1 MTIISQLTKADKF
14 NGSEKQLADYILK
27 NKEAV
32 LNQSIQSLATA
43 TFSSTSTIVRLC
55 RKIGLK
61 GYKDFKIKLSAEL
74 QQHYNDISA
83 VNPDFPFTEDDSNK
97 EIAQKLLELMQ
108 SSLKQTSELL
118 TNDLLE
124 HAVRDIFQSQKLGIF
139 AYGDT
144 YISALSFQNKLMKIN
159 LNANLPSLTEESKFM
174 AANYTKNDCAILI
187 SYSSQ
192 SKNTY
197 QLAQILRLNG
207 VKIITITS
215 DKASKIAKLS
225 DIVLPVANTES
236 NTVKISPFA
245 SQVGIEYV
253 LNTLYSCLFVANY
266 DENQRHRLASEK
278 LFADSRF
285 SE

>member
-27 NKEAV
+27 NKESV
-32 LNQSIQSLATA
+32 INQSIQSLATS

-108 SSLKQTSELL
+108 TSLKQTSELL

-124 HAVRDIFQSQKLGIF
+124 HAVRDIFQSRKLGIF

-187 SYSSQ
+187 SYSGQ

-207 VKIITITS
+207 VKIIAITS
-215 DKASKIAKLS
+215 DKDSKIAKLS
-225 DIVLPVANTES
+225 DIVLPVTNTES
-236 NTVKISPFA
+236 KTVKISPFA

-266 DENQRHRLASEK
+266 DENQSHRLASEK

-285 SE
+285 TE

>member
-1 MTIISQLTKADKF
+1 MTIIYQLTKADKF

-27 NKEAV
+27 NKESV
-32 LNQSIQSLATA
+32 INQSIQSLATA

-108 SSLKQTSELL
+108 TSLKQTSELL

-159 LNANLPSLTEESKFM
+159 LNANLPNLTEESKFM
-174 AANYTKNDCAILI
+174 AANYSKNDCAILI
-187 SYSSQ
+187 SYSGQ

-215 DKASKIAKLS
+215 DKDSKIAKLS
-225 DIVLPVANTES
+225 DIVVPVANTES

>member
-1 MTIISQLTKADKF
+1 
-14 NGSEKQLADYILK
+14 
-27 NKEAV
+27 
-32 LNQSIQSLATA
+32 
-43 TFSSTSTIVRLC
+43 
-55 RKIGLK
+55 
-61 GYKDFKIKLSAEL
+61 
-74 QQHYNDISA
+74 
-83 VNPDFPFTEDDSNK
+83 
-97 EIAQKLLELMQ
+97 MQ
-108 SSLKQTSELL
+108 TSLKQTSELL

-124 HAVRDIFQSQKLGIF
+124 HAVRDIFQSRKLGIF

-187 SYSSQ
+187 SYSGQ

-207 VKIITITS
+207 VKIIAITS
-215 DKASKIAKLS
+215 DKDSKIAKLS
-225 DIVLPVANTES
+225 DIVLPVTNTES
-236 NTVKISPFA
+236 KTVKISPFA

-266 DENQRHRLASEK
+266 DENQRHRLVSEK

>member
-1 MTIISQLTKADKF
+1 MTIISQLTKVDKF

-27 NKEAV
+27 NKESV
-32 LNQSIQSLATA
+32 INQSIQSLATA

-108 SSLKQTSELL
+108 TSLKQTSELL

-124 HAVRDIFQSQKLGIF
+124 HAVRDIFQSRKLGIF

-187 SYSSQ
+187 SYSGQ

-207 VKIITITS
+207 VKIIAITS
-215 DKASKIAKLS
+215 DKDSKIAKLS
-225 DIVLPVANTES
+225 DIVLPVTNTES
-236 NTVKISPFA
+236 KTVKISPFA

-266 DENQRHRLASEK
+266 DENQSHRLASEK

-285 SE
+285 TE

>member
-1 MTIISQLTKADKF
+1 MTIIYQLTKADKF

-27 NKEAV
+27 NKESV
-32 LNQSIQSLATA
+32 INQSIQSLATA

-108 SSLKQTSELL
+108 TSLKQTSELL

-124 HAVRDIFQSQKLGIF
+124 HAVRDIFQSRKLGIF

-187 SYSSQ
+187 SYSGQ

-215 DKASKIAKLS
+215 DKTSKIAKLS

>member
-27 NKEAV
+27 NKESV
-32 LNQSIQSLATA
+32 INQSIQSLATA

-108 SSLKQTSELL
+108 TSLKQTSELL

-174 AANYTKNDCAILI
+174 AANYFKNDCAILI
-187 SYSSQ
+187 SYSGQ

>member
-1 MTIISQLTKADKF
+1 VTIISQLTKADKF

-187 SYSSQ
+187 SYSGQ

-225 DIVLPVANTES
+225 DIVLPVASTES

-266 DENQRHRLASEK
+266 DENQRHRLVSEK

>member
-1 MTIISQLTKADKF
+1 VTIISQLTKADKF

-27 NKEAV
+27 NKESV

-187 SYSSQ
+187 SYSGQ

-225 DIVLPVANTES
+225 DIVLPVASTES

-266 DENQRHRLASEK
+266 DENQRHRLVSEK

>member
-27 NKEAV
+27 NKESV

-187 SYSSQ
+187 SYSGQ

-225 DIVLPVANTES
+225 DIVLPVASTES

-266 DENQRHRLASEK
+266 DENQRHRLVSEK

>member
-27 NKEAV
+27 NKESV
-32 LNQSIQSLATA
+32 INQSIQSLATA

-108 SSLKQTSELL
+108 TSLKQTSELL

-124 HAVRDIFQSQKLGIF
+124 HAVRDIFQSRKLGIF

-187 SYSSQ
+187 SYSGQ

-207 VKIITITS
+207 VKIIAITS
-215 DKASKIAKLS
+215 DS
-225 DIVLPVANTES
+225 D
-236 NTVKISPFA
+236 
-245 SQVGIEYV
+245 
-253 LNTLYSCLFVANY
+253 
-266 DENQRHRLASEK
+266 
-278 LFADSRF
+278 
-285 SE
+285 

>member
-1 MTIISQLTKADKF
+1 MTIISQLTKAEKF

-27 NKEAV
+27 NKESV
-32 LNQSIQSLATA
+32 INQSIQSLATA

-108 SSLKQTSELL
+108 TSLKQTSELL

-124 HAVRDIFQSQKLGIF
+124 HAVRVIFQSRKLGIF

-187 SYSSQ
+187 SYSGQ

-207 VKIITITS
+207 VKIIAITS
-215 DKASKIAKLS
+215 DKDSKIAKLS
-225 DIVLPVANTES
+225 DIVLPVTNTES
-236 NTVKISPFA
+236 KTVKISPFA

-266 DENQRHRLASEK
+266 DENQSHRLASEK

>member
-14 NGSEKQLADYILK
+14 NGSEKQLTDYILK

-187 SYSSQ
+187 SYSGQ

-225 DIVLPVANTES
+225 DIVLPVASTES

-266 DENQRHRLASEK
+266 DENQRHRLVSEK

>member
-14 NGSEKQLADYILK
+14 NGSEKELADYILK
-27 NKEAV
+27 NKESV
-32 LNQSIQSLATA
+32 INQSIQSLATS

-108 SSLKQTSELL
+108 TSLKQTSELL

-124 HAVRDIFQSQKLGIF
+124 HAVRDIFQSRKLGIF

-187 SYSSQ
+187 SYSGQ

-207 VKIITITS
+207 VKIIAITS
-215 DKASKIAKLS
+215 DKDSKIAKLS
-225 DIVLPVANTES
+225 DIVLPVTNTES
-236 NTVKISPFA
+236 KTVKISPFA

-266 DENQRHRLASEK
+266 DENQSHRLASEK

-285 SE
+285 TE

>member
-1 MTIISQLTKADKF
+1 MTIISQLTEADKF

-27 NKEAV
+27 NKESV

-97 EIAQKLLELMQ
+97 EIAQKLLEVMQ
-108 SSLKQTSELL
+108 TSLKQTSELL

-187 SYSSQ
+187 SYSGQ

>member
-1 MTIISQLTKADKF
+1 MTIINQLTTADHF
-14 NGSEKQLADYILK
+14 NGSEKQLAAYIIK
-27 NKEAV
+27 NKESV

-97 EIAQKLLELMQ
+97 EIAQKLLDVMYD
-108 SSLKQTSELL
+108 SLTQTSELL

-124 HAVRDIFQSQKLGIF
+124 HVVRDIFQSQKLGIF

-174 AANYTKNDCAILI
+174 AANYTKNDCALLI
-187 SYSSQ
+187 SYSGQ
-192 SKNTY
+192 SKDTY

-207 VKIITITS
+207 AKIITVTS
-215 DKASKIAKLS
+215 DKNSKIAKLS
-225 DIVLPVANTES
+225 NIVLPVANMES
-236 NTVKISPFA
+236 KTVKISPFA

-266 DENQRHRLASEK
+266 DDNQRHRLASEK
-278 LFADSRF
+278 LFSDSRF
-285 SE
+285 

>member
-27 NKEAV
+27 NKESV
-32 LNQSIQSLATA
+32 INQSIQSLATS

-108 SSLKQTSELL
+108 TSLKQTSELL

-124 HAVRDIFQSQKLGIF
+124 HAVRVIFQSRKLGIF

-187 SYSSQ
+187 SYSGQ

-207 VKIITITS
+207 VKIIAITS
-215 DKASKIAKLS
+215 DKDSKIAKLS
-225 DIVLPVANTES
+225 DIVLPVTNTES
-236 NTVKISPFA
+236 KTVKISPFA

-266 DENQRHRLASEK
+266 DENQSHRLASEK

-285 SE
+285 TE